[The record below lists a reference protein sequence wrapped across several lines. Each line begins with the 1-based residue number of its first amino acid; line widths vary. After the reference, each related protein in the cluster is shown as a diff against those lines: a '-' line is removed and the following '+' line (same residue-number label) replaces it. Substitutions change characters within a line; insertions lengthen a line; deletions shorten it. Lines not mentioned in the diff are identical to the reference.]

1 MREKFYRYWRNKF
14 VVVQENRYG
23 ELIFPG
29 RTGLLRFGELS
40 DSPLLPQGFFNRVM
54 LLVLGSVITIAGT
67 WLFWPLTL
75 FAMFIPIVG
84 GKQEFVL
91 QPIFDK
97 IEPIRAFIVE
107 GIIENI
113 IKIWLCF
120 LCLCLIAYLATKLW
134 WLWLLSWVVVA
145 AQKIVYSENC
155 VDTVRLILRS
165 KKDQPR
171 ASLQE
176 HCSL

>member
-97 IEPIRAFIVE
+97 IEPIR
-107 GIIENI
+107 
-113 IKIWLCF
+113 
-120 LCLCLIAYLATKLW
+120 
-134 WLWLLSWVVVA
+134 
-145 AQKIVYSENC
+145 
-155 VDTVRLILRS
+155 
-165 KKDQPR
+165 
-171 ASLQE
+171 
-176 HCSL
+176 